1 MGKIYFIRGR
11 NGSGKTTLIRLLAG
25 LYKPDVGEIL
35 INNEQVIAQPSTPE
49 YRDLFAAVFSDF
61 HLFSKAFGLSHI
73 DDHDVTE
80 MLKQFELE
88 TKVSVLNGEF
98 SNVKL
103 SSGQRK
109 RLALVVALLCEKPI
123 IILDEWAA
131 DQDPQFRKEFYEIII
146 PRLRDMGKTIIAIT
160 HDEHYYSGADR
171 LFTITNGMLVEEI
184 V

>member
-1 MGKIYFIRGR
+1 
-11 NGSGKTTLIRLLAG
+11 
-25 LYKPDVGEIL
+25 
-35 INNEQVIAQPSTPE
+35 
-49 YRDLFAAVFSDF
+49 
-61 HLFSKAFGLSHI
+61 
-73 DDHDVTE
+73 

-109 RLALVVALLCEKPI
+109 RLALAVALLCEKPI